1 MKVIHIITSLYTGGA
16 ERALYNLLQGGLN
29 EQFETHVI
37 SLSDAGT
44 IGPQI
49 ERLGVPVICLGM
61 PSGRP
66 TLASVIKL
74 RRVIKDLQPDLIHG
88 WMYHG
93 NIVTMIARIATM
105 TRPAL
110 VWGVRHSLYQIEN
123 EKRLTQLVI
132 KANRFLSNS
141 PDMILYNS
149 RLSQQQHEQFGFQ
162 GTNSQ
167 VIPNGINL
175 KQFCFSDAERTRIR
189 TELGIP
195 TDAIVAGHVARL
207 HPMKDHP
214 LFLQAAIDIAK
225 RFEQFHC
232 ILIGRDVNMENEGL
246 AKYIPEELQNRFHLL
261 DERSDISAVMSAM
274 DIFTLTS
281 TWGEAFPNVL
291 GEAMATG
298 LPCVTTNVG
307 DSALIVGDCG
317 QIVEPQDKAAL
328 VGAIESLV
336 VLSSTDR
343 QQIGVR
349 ARRRIEEYF
358 SLNAIVKEYSNLY
371 ESLMSQAS

>member
-1 MKVIHIITSLYTGGA
+1 MKVIHIITSLNTGGA

-37 SLSDAGT
+37 SLSDDGT

-49 ERLGVPVICLGM
+49 ERLGVPVITLGM
-61 PSGRP
+61 PAGRP
-66 TLASVIKL
+66 TLAGVIKL

-93 NIVTMIARIATM
+93 NLVATLARIITFA
-105 TRPAL
+105 RPVL
-110 VWGVRHSLYQIEN
+110 VWGIRHSLYQIEK

-132 KANRFLSNS
+132 KANRHLSNT

-149 RLSQQQHEQFGFQ
+149 HLSKQQHEQFGFRATK
-162 GTNSQ
+162 GQ

-175 KQFCFSDAERTRIR
+175 EQFHFSDAERIHIR
-189 TELGIP
+189 TELSIP

-214 LFLQAAIDIAK
+214 LFLQAAVDIAQ
-225 RFEQFHC
+225 RFVQFHC
-232 ILIGRDVNMENEGL
+232 ILIGREVNMENEGL
-246 AKYIPEELQNRFHLL
+246 ASYIPAELQNRFHLL
-261 DERSDISAVMSAM
+261 DERTDISAVMSAM

-281 TWGEAFPNVL
+281 AWGEAFPNVL

-298 LPCVTTNVG
+298 LSCVTTDVG
-307 DSALIVGDCG
+307 DSAQIVGDCG
-317 QIVEPQDKAAL
+317 KIIEPQDKTAL
-328 VGAIESLV
+328 ISVIESLL
-336 VLSSTDR
+336 VLPSADR
-343 QQIGVR
+343 QRIGIR
-349 ARRRIEEYF
+349 ARRRIEEFF
-358 SLNAIVKEYSNLY
+358 SLDAIVKEYSHVY
-371 ESLMSQAS
+371 ESLISQDR